1 MISSSGLIFNASWH
15 RSSGS
20 VRLDLPEP
28 AFPYRA
34 RYQVRQARKP
44 VATPLRIISTVA
56 LALGAGGLVL
66 TMLPV
71 VAMELQYRLNQAPGT
86 RHQVQLSDS
95 DLPLVT
101 TPMPTPTAEPTPAS
115 AEEIFSVRIP
125 KIEAE
130 SIVVPNVDAGDP
142 KAYMKALQ
150 KGVAHAA
157 GTGLPG
163 VDSSINRTIY
173 LFAHSTSAPSLVRFY
188 NAQFYLLHKLEPGDE
203 IEVTFWRKQY
213 RYRVTE
219 KRIVPPSDVSFLT
232 PQTEKEML
240 VLATCTPPGT
250 TLNRLLVI
258 AEPMGDMLAP

>member
-1 MISSSGLIFNASWH
+1 MSVSHFGLIFNASWN

-28 AFPYRA
+28 PFPYRA
-34 RYQVRQARKP
+34 RYRVRQVRKP
-44 VATPLRIISTVA
+44 VLTPLRILSTAA

-71 VAMELQYRLNQAPGT
+71 VAMEVQYALRPKSNNLALIPT
-86 RHQVQLSDS
+86 

-101 TPMPTPTAEPTPAS
+101 TPQPTPTAEPTPAS

-130 SIVVPNVDAGDP
+130 SVVVPNVDAGDS
-142 KAYMKALQ
+142 KVYMKALQ
-150 KGVAHAA
+150 KGVAHAL

-163 VDSSINRTIY
+163 VPSEINRTIY

-203 IEVTFWRKQY
+203 IEVTFWRKTY
-213 RYRVTE
+213 LYRVTE
-219 KRIVPPSDVSFLT
+219 KRVTEPDDVSFLV
-232 PQTEKEML
+232 PQTEKELL
-240 VLATCTPPGT
+240 VLATCWPPGT
-250 TLNRLLVI
+250 TNKRLLVL
-258 AEPMGDMLAP
+258 AERV